1 MFDWDDFPSFFRL
14 NALFDTIP
22 EGFVSPP
29 RIKSGSF
36 HSLGKYVNHSTLELL
51 RFVLHL
57 NTEYSR
63 LTCCLSLQ
71 HFDHSE
77 CCKPQLV

>member
-1 MFDWDDFPSFFRL
+1 MFDWDDFPSFFFRL

-36 HSLGKYVNHSTLELL
+36 HLLGKYVNHSTLELL
-51 RFVLHL
+51 
-57 NTEYSR
+57 
-63 LTCCLSLQ
+63 
-71 HFDHSE
+71 
-77 CCKPQLV
+77 